1 LHAGATRRRAHREA
15 SEPLKVAERRRTG
28 KDPRIVTFRSAL
40 DALLEALDATV
51 RIARWHDV
59 GEEAIPESLQ
69 QSAAQLAQRLGVATR
84 LAAGKFVGGPAVVA
98 TSDDI
103 RVAVQAL
110 DAAHLAYCKKSTG
123 SPAEREE
130 AVNTLDAELGR
141 VKLNAGRWE

>member
-1 LHAGATRRRAHREA
+1 MVPDRRRA
-15 SEPLKVAERRRTG
+15 G

-40 DALLEALDATV
+40 EGLLEALDATV

-59 GEEAIPESLQ
+59 GGEPIPESLE
-69 QSAAQLAQRLGVATR
+69 QSAGQLVQR
-84 LAAGKFVGGPAVVA
+84 LAAATRIASGKFVGGQAVVA

-110 DAAHLAYCKKSTG
+110 DAAHLAYRKKLGG

-130 AVNTLDAELGR
+130 AANTLDAELGR